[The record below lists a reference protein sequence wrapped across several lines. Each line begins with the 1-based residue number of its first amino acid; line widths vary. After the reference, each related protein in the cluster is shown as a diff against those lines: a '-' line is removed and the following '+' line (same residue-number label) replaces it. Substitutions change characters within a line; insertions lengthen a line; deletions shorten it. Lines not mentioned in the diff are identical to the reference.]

1 MGPPSHPH
9 IKGKATT
16 GSHTQHALLTICFT
30 PCTQATAAA
39 DQAHQRTGTV
49 HAHYRGSSQCCSAT
63 SASAT
68 ASATT
73 CANTVLQ
80 PAPTQCYSLCQH
92 SATASATACANTVL
106 QPAPTQCY
114 SLCQH
119 SATASATACAN
130 TVLQPVP
137 TQLQHDSAEP
147 MQVMQSNPHQ
157 RTGSQKQG
165 AGTLCCAVT
174 AGTPCLQQKALPA
187 RQQLQNTHSA
197 YSQATHGVGANGVC
211 MLCTSA
217 GRIHQ
222 QWGVSVVTSG
232 RITSSLLY
240 TSPAAPRHE
249 IQGPVAAAAP
259 GRKVQKLSSHL
270 C

>member
-1 MGPPSHPH
+1 MR
-9 IKGKATT
+9 
-16 GSHTQHALLTICFT
+16 TIGA
-30 PCTQATAAA
+30 Q
-39 DQAHQRTGTV
+39 
-49 HAHYRGSSQCCSAT
+49 
-63 SASAT
+63 ASAV
-68 ASATT
+68 APRPPVLQP
-73 CANTVLQ
+73 VLQ
-80 PAPTQCYSLCQH
+80 PAPTQCYSVCQH
-92 SATASATACANTVL
+92 
-106 QPAPTQCY
+106 
-114 SLCQH
+114 
-119 SATASATACAN
+119 SATACAN

-165 AGTLCCAVT
+165 AGTLCCAVM

-187 RQQLQNTHSA
+187 RQQLQNIHSA

-211 MLCTSA
+211 MLCTTA

-222 QWGVSVVTSG
+222 QWGVSVVTLG
-232 RITSSLLY
+232 RITSCLLY
-240 TSPAAPRHE
+240 TLPAASRHE